1 MVTKQQLQDAIYE
14 TISDINKWQNAL
26 QLFIKVT
33 GATKG
38 IITLRDRQTA
48 ELVIPKDVRQELSSP
63 FVNGFS
69 EEEIHSYITHYVNIP
84 PAKDW
89 WLGLSGDKPRLKR
102 HRRNLP
108 PTVSHATT
116 SRWF

>member
-1 MVTKQQLQDAIYE
+1 MEFHLNNSETNMEAKQQLQDAIYE
-14 TISDINKWQNAL
+14 TISDINKWENVL

-48 ELVIPKDVRQELSSP
+48 ELVIPTNVRQELSSP

-69 EEEIHSYITHYVNIP
+69 EEEIHSYITHYIKLDPWTEIENLYHP
-84 PAKDW
+84 H
-89 WLGLSGDKPRLKR
+89 KP
-102 HRRNLP
+102 
-108 PTVSHATT
+108 
-116 SRWF
+116 